1 MQPTRMVNE
10 MGQSAGDVFTS
21 LSLFFSMTSESVIT
35 LDNERISGCS
45 PNFAEYLGF
54 ECNELAQLPL
64 KIIVFKDDMEL
75 INRSFSYYQ
84 TDFERIR
91 LVAKEGK
98 IKHTFFRKQTVP
110 GTILD
115 LFIFKEAEHNT
126 LEINRPRFVNENANE
141 GFWDWKIKEDKI
153 VYDEQWYK
161 LLGYNIEEVVPGTT
175 FWEDRVHPEDKAHV
189 FSVLNDHLEGKTDF
203 YHTEHRLLSK
213 NGQYFRVLDMGKV
226 VERDSQNEPL
236 RIVGLT
242 LDISNKIAIEG
253 ELKFNEERYR
263 SIYEHLSD
271 GFCRFNFS
279 GLIIEANGIL
289 ASLLKLPPELLTGRY
304 IQEFLPAK
312 TVKTLM
318 KQAKII
324 LRAHSLITETEL
336 IANNNKKLTV
346 SVSARL
352 ITQNKEKIIQ
362 ALVRDISIMKEFERV
377 LVEEKQKFKLL
388 VENSPEMMLRLS
400 RSMRVLYISPNF
412 KEILPGNLSSLIG
425 RTINQIGLPQN
436 IQLHLEQSVKGIFKR
451 PRSLSISF
459 TYSKS
464 QQDMLFEAILTPER
478 KELNSVDSVLIT
490 FRNVTGLKPSNGIN
504 RSTLDK
510 LDEAEKIVH
519 FGGFEFEINSS
530 KFLLSTDLLTSLDIE
545 TNSTVIEIRQVFKHL
560 HPDDK
565 PVLIR
570 EMRKSLQKMTS
581 LNFTFRII
589 TQSGIEK
596 HLHCLAQFT
605 YDQNRKPVRMT
616 GTILDITEKR
626 KIQELLAHEKDSLQI
641 IMDNVPDAI
650 YFKNSNGQY
659 LRVNKAFANLVNY
672 NNPEDL
678 IGKTDFDIYPEDK
691 ARESYEEDQTVISTG
706 SALVDKQDIM
716 VNREGLKLWLQTTK
730 VGIRELTG
738 TISQIVGI
746 SRDVTQFIDAREEL
760 KLAKEKAE
768 QADNLKSAFLANMS
782 HEIRTPING
791 ILGFAKLLEMRE
803 FPRDKEKKY
812 LSIINNSGKLLLNL
826 INDIIDIAKIEA
838 GQISIDNVLVD
849 INSVLKELKEF
860 YQSESIRREKSNVEI
875 RLSIEGGQDNCFILI
890 DVTRLKQVLN
900 NLIYNALK
908 FTDKGYIEFGYRKQ
922 SQMLLFYV
930 KDTGLGISQNEKE
943 MIFERFKQAG
953 MGSRK
958 KEGTGL
964 GLAISKGL
972 VELMGGR
979 IWVDTEPG
987 MGSVFNFVL
996 PLAQPDS
1003 EPVQITSPNR
1013 NFTFRTVWEKCRL
1026 LLVEDE
1032 EANYV
1037 YVQELL
1043 SESGLDIIHVKT
1055 GEEAIEKCHKHPDI
1069 DIVLMDIRL
1078 PGING
1083 IEALNSIRMFR
1094 SNVPVIAQT
1103 AFAMEN
1109 EREYCLNAG
1118 CNDYIS
1124 KPFDQEAL
1132 FVLLDRYLGK
1142 TKMNDLAL

>member
-1 MQPTRMVNE
+1 MQPTGAVNE
-10 MGQSAGDVFTS
+10 IGQSAGDIFTS
-21 LSLFFSMTSESVIT
+21 LSLFFNITSESVIAI
-35 LDNERISGCS
+35 DKERISGCS
-45 PNFAEYLGF
+45 PNFASCLGF
-54 ECNELAQLPL
+54 EPYEIVNKSL
-64 KIIVFKDDMEL
+64 KGFFFKDDLEL
-75 INRSFSYYQ
+75 IIRSFSYYK
-84 TDFERIR
+84 TEFERIR
-91 LVAKEGK
+91 LIARDGK
-98 IKHTFFRKQTVP
+98 IKHLFFRKQTIP
-110 GTILD
+110 GTQLD
-115 LFIFKEAEHNT
+115 FFIFKEVDNNT
-126 LEINRPRFVNENANE
+126 SKSSRPGFVNENVNE
-141 GFWDWKIKEDKI
+141 GFWDWKINENEVI
-153 VYDEQWYK
+153 YDEQWYK
-161 LLGYNIEEVVPGTT
+161 LLGYNLEEVVHSNT
-175 FWEDRVHPEDKAHV
+175 FWEDRIHPEDKANV
-189 FSVLNDHLEGKTDF
+189 FSVLNDHLKGITEF

-213 NGQYFRVLDMGKV
+213 GGKYFWVLDMGKV
-226 VERDSQNEPL
+226 IERNSQNEAL
-236 RIVGLT
+236 RIIGVT
-242 LDISNKIAIEG
+242 LDISNRIDTEH
-253 ELKFNEERYR
+253 ELKLNEERYR

-279 GLIIEANGIL
+279 GLILEANNIL
-289 ASLLKLPPELLTGRY
+289 ASLLKLPPELLVGRY
-304 IQEFLPAK
+304 IQEFLPAR
-312 TVKTLM
+312 TVKNLM
-318 KQAKII
+318 KQVKII
-324 LRAHSLITETEL
+324 LRANSLVTETEL

-400 RSMRVLYISPNF
+400 RSLRVLYISPNF
-412 KEILPGNLSSLIG
+412 KEILPGNLSALIDQ
-425 RTINQIGLPQN
+425 TLNQIGLPQN

-459 TYSKS
+459 TFKKN
-464 QQDMLFEAILTPER
+464 QKDMLFEAILTPER

-490 FRNVTGLKPSNGIN
+490 FRNVTGLKQSNGIN

-519 FGGFEFEINSS
+519 FGGFEFKVNSS
-530 KFLLSTDLLTSLDIE
+530 RFLLSEELLASLDIE
-545 TNSTVIEIRQVFKHL
+545 NNSAVIGIKQIFKHL

-565 PVLIR
+565 VVLIK
-570 EMRKSLQKMTS
+570 EMKKALKKVAS

-589 TQSGIEK
+589 TQSGVEK
-596 HLHCLAQFT
+596 HLHCLAELS
-605 YDQNRKPVRMT
+605 YDPGMKPLRVT

-659 LRVNKAFANLVNY
+659 LRVNRAFANLVNY
-672 NNPEDL
+672 NHPEEL

-706 SALVDKQDIM
+706 NALVDKQDIM
-716 VNREGLKLWLQTTK
+716 LNQEGSKLWLQTTK
-730 VGIRELTG
+730 VGIRDLTG

-746 SRDVTQFIDAREEL
+746 SRDVTQFIVAREEL

-791 ILGFAKLLEMRE
+791 ILGFANLLEMRE

-838 GQISIDNVLVD
+838 GQINIDDVLVD
-849 INSVLKELKEF
+849 INSVLRELKEF
-860 YQSESIRREKSNVEI
+860 YQTESIRREKFNVEI
-875 RLSIEGGQDNCFILI
+875 RLSLSEGHDTCFILI

-922 SQMLLFYV
+922 SNMLLFYV
-930 KDTGLGISQNEKE
+930 KDTGLGISGNEKE
-943 MIFERFKQAG
+943 IIFERFKQAG

-979 IWVDTEPG
+979 IWVDSEPG
-987 MGSVFNFVL
+987 KGSTFSFML
-996 PLAQPDS
+996 PLAQPAM
-1003 EPVQITSPNR
+1003 EPAFINSSGN
-1013 NFTFRTVWEKCRL
+1013 NYTFRTVWEKKRL

-1043 SESGLDIIHVKT
+1043 SESGMDIIHVKT
-1055 GEEAIEKCHKHPDI
+1055 GEEAIDKCRKHPDI

-1083 IEALNSIRMFR
+1083 IEALNSIRTFR
-1094 SNVPVIAQT
+1094 PNVPVIAQT

-1109 EREYCLNAG
+1109 EREFCLHAG
-1118 CNDYIS
+1118 CDDYIS

-1132 FVLLDRYLGK
+1132 FLLLDRYLAK
-1142 TKMNDLAL
+1142 K